1 MPSTAGSTE
10 RARPVPAA
18 ERERFDRDGYLIIRG
33 ALTPDEVSRYA
44 AARDRTYAAATSGG
58 RVRPGA
64 FSTRPIRRSGRSA
77 LTVIRG
83 RRFPRPGR

>member
-44 AARDRTYAAATSGG
+44 AAL
-58 RVRPGA
+58 
-64 FSTRPIRRSGRSA
+64 SA